1 MNALDLYLKVSRLI
15 FGSAEIPFSQTLEC
29 LKELSQ
35 SLKCN
40 FCQNLLKNP
49 CYDDIKKHFV
59 CGECLG
65 NQKPQYHLEK
75 NTQIKLLLNC
85 YKDLCEYIKTSW
97 LDANQKE
104 KHENVVAPEANR
116 DQELLNIVNPT
127 VNYLSVPEEPEP
139 VINDEYSPTSE
150 EPEEEEESIID
161 QIPVPIAAPLPEITP
176 LPPPEVQ
183 SVDPTPIKA
192 QLKVPEIDQTP
203 LGISQNPNIITL
215 IPPPQIIQQPISMA
229 PSIISSSIPQQ
240 IPVPAGPTIVQYPP
254 HSQQQKKIT
263 ITPNTFNSSLTGK
276 PLSTYLETKATK
288 NATVA
293 PIKITLPTPRVS
305 SSPSSDN
312 SPFSTA
318 SPSRTIYSVMYTGSG
333 NKITLKRRTT
343 SDGIDQAQTQAMS
356 SVGKEPKIMSPA
368 HLNNVAS
375 VKKLENTK
383 NTSEFKKPIQIFPS
397 SNPSPTTNNINQFQ
411 SKTMK
416 RRGCRCGNAT
426 ATPGK
431 LTCCGQRCPCY
442 VDSKACIDCK
452 CRGCRNPHF
461 VDGLKKVFF

>member
-1 MNALDLYLKVSRLI
+1 MNSLDLYLKVSRLI
-15 FGSAEIPFSQTLEC
+15 FGSTETPLSQTLEC

-40 FCQNLLKNP
+40 FCQNLLENP
-49 CYDDIKKHFV
+49 CFDDIKKHFV
-59 CGECLG
+59 CAECLG

-75 NTQIKLLLNC
+75 TTQIKLILNC
-85 YKDLCEYIKTSW
+85 YKDLCEYIKASWQKTSPREKQ
-97 LDANQKE
+97 ANVIE
-104 KHENVVAPEANR
+104 TG
-116 DQELLNIVNPT
+116 DQELLKLVDLGSQYGTVPEETKPVANIVNSP
-127 VNYLSVPEEPEP
+127 VSVEPEEPP
-139 VINDEYSPTSE
+139 
-150 EPEEEEESIID
+150 
-161 QIPVPIAAPLPEITP
+161 PITAPLPAISP
-176 LPPPEVQ
+176 IFQPQNVQ
-183 SVDPTPIKA
+183 SPTPVLPA
-192 QLKVPEIDQTP
+192 PLQVPEIDQT
-203 LGISQNPNIITL
+203 LQNPNIITL
-215 IPPPQIIQQPISMA
+215 IPPPQIIQQPISIM
-229 PSIISSSIPQQ
+229 PTLPPP
-240 IPVPAGPTIVQYPP
+240 IPVSSVSTIVQYPSP
-254 HSQQQKKIT
+254 LPPQKKIT
-263 ITPNTFNSSLTGK
+263 ITPSSLNSSLTGK
-276 PLSTYLETKATK
+276 PLSTYLGTKTTTK
-288 NATVA
+288 VA
-293 PIKITLPTPRVS
+293 PIKISLPTNRVT
-305 SSPSSDN
+305 SSPNSDN
-312 SPFSTA
+312 LPLSTS

-343 SDGIDQAQTQAMS
+343 SDGMDQQATTAPSMS
-356 SVGKEPKIMSPA
+356 KEPKIMSPA

-461 VDGLKKVFF
+461 VDGLKKVCFYHF